1 MSVDTLRLSPYYL
14 LMSSSPSTS
23 IRIQLLSADSK
34 LAEWLCEDIGCQLE
48 EGRQVS
54 SFSGR
59 KLSFEVG
66 AKDGTHPDHS
76 SYDVVVGIVRF
87 VDVLSLQ
94 QISELLGKATD
105 GFSLPTQVVIYRNDN
120 EVDFKMSC
128 PYCGQKLWVRD
139 ADQDKRGRCPH
150 CGKGFTLP
158 AQEEHVRS
166 VLRLNASI
174 PVHRVTR
181 QDPGSLAGPLR
192 SILELVS
199 PESKLKNLDSDNLY
213 KNATMKVK
221 VEE

>member
-1 MSVDTLRLSPYYL
+1 MSP
-14 LMSSSPSTS
+14 PPQTS
-23 IRIQLLSADSK
+23 IFVQLLSADPK
-34 LAEWLCEDIGCQLE
+34 LTEWLCEDIGCELE
-48 EGRQVS
+48 GQKQVA

-66 AKDGTHPDHS
+66 AKNGAHPEHIFF
-76 SYDVVVGIVRF
+76 DVVVGIVRF
-87 VDVLSLQ
+87 VDVVSLQ
-94 QISELLGKATD
+94 LISELMETATD
-105 GFSLPTQVVIYRNDN
+105 GYTVPSQILVYRNDN

-166 VLRLNASI
+166 VLRLNASF
-174 PVHRVTR
+174 PMHRVVR
-181 QDPGSLAGPLR
+181 QDPGSLASPLR
-192 SILELVS
+192 SVLELAS
-199 PESKLKNLDSDNLY
+199 LENTLRNLDAGRDY
-213 KNATMKVK
+213 KNATKRVK